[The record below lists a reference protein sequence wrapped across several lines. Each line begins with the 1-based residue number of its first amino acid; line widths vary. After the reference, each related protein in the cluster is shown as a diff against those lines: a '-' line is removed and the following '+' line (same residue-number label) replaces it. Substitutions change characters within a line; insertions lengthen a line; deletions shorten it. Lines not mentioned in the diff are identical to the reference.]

1 MKRENERLSRKKRKR
16 GGAGGPSC
24 HGDQNKQNY
33 LSDDFRATDNRV
45 CIITLFVIFIHKTN
59 QNLSM

>member
-1 MKRENERLSRKKRKR
+1 MRYCLERKEREVGQED
-16 GGAGGPSC
+16 PPC